1 MGRKSEKTTA
11 EKLRDTAGKLWNYC
25 REKAFSGY
33 DPYDALNSDL
43 WSKLGLN
50 RSRFMR
56 LVLIQGLKRLPVN
69 LRPLLGIKPR
79 QNPKALAIFLRSA
92 LKLDR
97 LGIIQA
103 EAEIDYLIKRI
114 SELRSPDFPYC
125 CWGYSFPWQ
134 TRELLV
140 PAGYP
145 NLVCTV
151 FVAEALLDAYEER
164 GKALCLEL
172 SAEAADYIHS
182 ELYWEEGETA
192 GLSYPLPCYRRHIYN
207 ADLLGAAF
215 LARIGTITGKSGF
228 LEKAQKIVQTV
239 ICSQNQDGSWFYG
252 ETPEAR
258 WIDNFHTGYNLLALK
273 KINSFF
279 KSKSVE
285 KALDRGLSFYLQNF
299 FLPDGRVRYFSQKIF
314 PIDSHTLA
322 MSLITLLNLRDR
334 DERATET
341 ARGVLHWTLSRMLDR
356 KGYFYYQKNR
366 FCTNKIP
373 YMRWSQAWMLLALS
387 CALEVENEAGWL
399 V

>member
-1 MGRKSEKTTA
+1 MNSKPDSFGTENLK
-11 EKLRDTAGKLWNYC
+11 DTAWKLWEFC
-25 REKAFSGY
+25 RDKNFSGY
-33 DPYDALNSDL
+33 DPYDALNTNL
-43 WSKLGLN
+43 WWNLGLGY
-50 RSRFMR
+50 SRFMR
-56 LVLIQGLKRLPVN
+56 LALTQGFKRLPLN

-79 QNPKALAIFLRSA
+79 QNPKALAIFLQSA

-97 LGIIQA
+97 LEIIKA

-114 SELRSPDFPYC
+114 SELHSPGFPCC

-134 TRELLV
+134 TRDLLV

-164 GKALCLEL
+164 GNALCLEL
-172 SAEAADYIHS
+172 ATEAANYINS
-182 ELYWEEGETA
+182 ELYWEEGEIA
-192 GLSYPLPCYRRHIYN
+192 GLSYPLPCYRKHIYN

-215 LARIGTITGKSGF
+215 LARTGTITGKSDF

-239 ICSQNQDGSWFYG
+239 ISRQNQDGSWFYG
-252 ETPEAR
+252 ESPEAR

-279 KSKSVE
+279 KSELVE
-285 KALDRGLSFYLQNF
+285 KALDRGFSFYLQNF
-299 FLPDGRVRYFSQKIF
+299 FLPDGRARYFCQKTF
-314 PIDSHTLA
+314 PVDSHTLA
-322 MSLITLLNLRDR
+322 VSLITLLCLREK
-334 DERATET
+334 DERATKI
-341 ARGVLHWTLSRMLDR
+341 ARQVLSWTLSRMLNR

-366 FCTNKIP
+366 FYTNKIS
-373 YMRWSQAWMLLALS
+373 YMRWSQAWMLLALA
-387 CALEVENEAGWL
+387 CALEIENESGWL